1 MSDASFADSAPAM
14 RTPPTP
20 SHSGS
25 PSKKSVRKRGGSLG
39 PRGLLLPVMPNGA
52 AQPPTPA
59 SAHGACLCTPADAHE
74 HHTPPAEL
82 RRDSLLVPAS
92 DRLVRVARGSGV
104 SVYRMDRSPLRGEPR
119 SPWVIKKAN
128 ISPLLVRERRRVE
141 RALEHE
147 SLMLSKM
154 RHPNL
159 VGFRA
164 AQRVHDGQ
172 LCLALEMCELSL
184 YCLIQE
190 RASPDGGCV
199 SPARSAR
206 AGAVMRPEEI
216 RSVGREVAAGLD
228 YLHREHQL
236 LHGDIKSANIL
247 LSRDLSSVK
256 ICDLGVSLPLSHDL
270 RELQNL
276 GSQYEGTEPWRPPE
290 TLPRPEVDYSEPLED
305 DCKMRVCDRTDI
317 FAFGLVLWE
326 MLSGDVPHAAM
337 LPLGQDAYRAVLGTR
352 PPLPPLP
359 SEYEPIVHSFV
370 LCTQHEPDVRPSA
383 SELVVLLAPSGAPDA
398 EPDAP
403 AVPTTTPTEVSQNDE
418 LVEDSASRRC
428 SELADLES
436 QIRSELPDLASRRCS
451 EPFAI
456 RTAV

>member
-1 MSDASFADSAPAM
+1 MSDSIADSAPAM

-154 RHPNL
+154 RHPNI

-172 LCLALEMCELSL
+172 ICLALEMCELSL

-290 TLPRPEVDYSEPLED
+290 TLPRPDVDYSEPLED
-305 DCKMRVCDRTDI
+305 DGKMRVCDRTDI

-359 SEYEPIVHSFV
+359 SEYEPLVHSFV
-370 LCTQHEPDVRPSA
+370 LCTQHEPDARPSA

-403 AVPTTTPTEVSQNDE
+403 VVPTTTPTEEASHDDE
-418 LVEDSASRRC
+418 LVEDRSRRR
-428 SELADLES
+428 A
-436 QIRSELPDLASRRCS
+436 S